1 MSLSPQFKIENA
13 LAAIL
18 IPIPGLNVLVSNRI
32 GTRLFP
38 YVTIQASLGSQ
49 QIIPYSGVFEISV
62 ELNYSDSATRTTQAT
77 FDDNYYNI
85 FSALYSNN
93 NTLVTKVQNKVTDLK
108 IFMGRITSQS
118 PSIRANKRAW
128 QRGLTLSFIVTP
140 DPNADGLR
148 SYDFSEALNSFYL
161 ATI

>member
-1 MSLSPQFKIENA
+1 MTSPQFKIENA

-18 IPIPGLNVLVSNRI
+18 IPIPGLNVLVSNRV
-32 GTRLFP
+32 GARLFP

-49 QIIPYSGVFEISV
+49 QIIPYSGVFEIGV
-62 ELNYSDSATRTTQAT
+62 NIAYSDSATRTGQAT
-77 FDDNYYNI
+77 FDETYFNI
-85 FSALYSNN
+85 FQKLYSDND
-93 NTLVTKVQNKVTDLK
+93 TLVSKVQDEVTDLK

-140 DPNADGLR
+140 DANADGLR
-148 SYDFSEALNSFYL
+148 DYDFSEALNSFYL